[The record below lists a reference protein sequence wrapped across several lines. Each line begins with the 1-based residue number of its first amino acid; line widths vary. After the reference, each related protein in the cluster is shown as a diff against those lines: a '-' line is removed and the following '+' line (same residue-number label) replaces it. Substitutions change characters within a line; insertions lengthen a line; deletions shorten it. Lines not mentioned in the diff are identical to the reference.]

1 MVDGLS
7 NHVSNGMRLSLSR
20 VQDSRFAPDELL
32 IGHSAG
38 SNNWNSARGTLQR
51 RRSWLARM

>member
-7 NHVSNGMRLSLSR
+7 NHVSNGMRLPLSR
-20 VQDSRFAPDELL
+20 VQDSRFAPDEPL

-38 SNNWNSARGTLQR
+38 SGNWISARGTLQAQR
-51 RRSWLARM
+51 